1 MRENKLLEK
10 KDSLNNF
17 IGLIWKLLITLSILV
32 QLSVGSVQGLTM
44 YNDNYRLIARHV
56 MSIMIGLV
64 LFSLVKYV
72 KKEILMRYTKT
83 IMWGSLIVL
92 IMAKLEG
99 LATNGSV
106 RWMSCGPVKCQ
117 PSEFVKISVILW
129 IAMQAYNY
137 REDLGSIKNLVLF
150 ASAPLLLALVVLD
163 QPDYGTSALIIGI
176 IGIMLAFSR
185 ISFPLL
191 LSLGAL
197 GLGGVLYVLKAM
209 EYRKQRFEGWQ
220 EYKITGCSNI
230 EDKLG
235 KCWQILQSESAI
247 GSGGLTGVG
256 PGNSYARWGYL
267 PSPHSDMV
275 GSIIGEEYG
284 FIGLLLVTLLYTAFI
299 LLLFICSSFADNDF
313 DKFIRIGFAA
323 WILLQTV
330 FNLGGI
336 VGLLPITGIVL
347 PFISYG
353 GSAMVA
359 NFIGLGLV
367 LRDG

>member
-1 MRENKLLEK
+1 MFEEKLLYK

-32 QLSVGSVQGLTM
+32 QLSVGSVQGLTI
-44 YNDNYRLIARHV
+44 YDDNYHLIARHIL
-56 MSIMIGLV
+56 SIIIGIF
-64 LFSLVKYV
+64 LFSLIRYM
-72 KKEILMRYTKT
+72 KKELLIRYTKSL
-83 IMWGSLIVL
+83 MWGSLIFL

-106 RWMSCGPVKCQ
+106 RWLSCGPVKCQ

-129 IAMQAYNY
+129 IAMQVYHY
-137 REDLGSIKNLVLF
+137 REELGSIKNLGLF
-150 ASAPLLLALVVLD
+150 AGPPLMLALVVLD
-163 QPDYGTSALIIGI
+163 QPDFGTSVLIIGI

-191 LSLGAL
+191 SISGLLGV
-197 GLGGVLYVLKAM
+197 GGIVSVLLTQ
-209 EYRKQRFEGWQ
+209 EYRNRRFDTWL
-220 EYKITGCSNI
+220 EYRRSGCATL

-235 KCWQILQSESAI
+235 PCWQLLQSKSAI
-247 GSGGLTGVG
+247 GSGGLVGIG

-284 FIGLLLVTLLYTAFI
+284 FIGLLLITVLYTAFI
-299 LLLFICSSFADNDF
+299 LLLFVFSTFADNDF

-323 WILLQTV
+323 WIFLQTV